1 MQKKV
6 QILMSAYNG
15 KEYIETQLESILAQ
29 TWQNLEILVRD
40 DGSTDGT
47 REFLSEYASAHPRVK
62 FYPEENIGLVQSFF
76 RLMERSDAD
85 YIGFSDQDD
94 FWMPEKVAR
103 AVEKVEKCSGP
114 ALYCGNQILVDS
126 DLKELPGNDELPE
139 RRPGFGNAVVESM
152 CTGCTALMNRKLRDI
167 VIEKGIP
174 AHAIWHDWWCY
185 LVASYLGTMIFDRN
199 AYILYRQHGGN
210 QLGSSRSEMRMIK
223 NKFDFW
229 KKTRGQLGAQLR
241 DFQERYR
248 GNADK
253 DALVDL
259 LLSSQRN
266 IGARFKIVSSR
277 SVYRQKSFDNFV
289 VKCLTLFG
297 LML

>member
-15 KEYIETQLESILAQ
+15 IEYIKVQLDSILGQ
-29 TWQNLEILVRD
+29 TWKNLEILVRD

-47 REFLSEYASAHPRVK
+47 RELLLEYERTHPRVK
-62 FYPEENIGLVQSFF
+62 VYPEKNLGLVQSFF
-76 RLMERSDAD
+76 RLMELSDAD

-94 FWMPEKVAR
+94 FWLPEKVER

-126 DLKELPGNDELPE
+126 SLNRLPGNEILPE
-139 RRPGFGNAVVESM
+139 KRPGFGNAVVESM
-152 CTGCTALMNRKLRDI
+152 CTGCTALMNRRLRDI
-167 VIEKGIP
+167 VIGKGIP
-174 AHAIWHDWWCY
+174 KHAIWHDWWCY

-199 AYILYRQHGGN
+199 AYILYRQHEKN
-210 QLGSSRSEMRMIK
+210 QLGSSRSRFKMLR

-229 KKTRGQLGAQLR
+229 KKTRGQLGAQLK
-241 DFQERYR
+241 DFQERFR
-248 GNADK
+248 GNGDK

-259 LLSSQRN
+259 LLSSRN
-266 IGARFKIVSSR
+266 SYGARFKIAFSR
-277 SVYRQKSFDNFV
+277 TLYRQSSFDNFV
-289 VKCLTLFG
+289 VKCLALFG
-297 LML
+297 LLL